1 MIELVRDDVENLLDG
16 RLPTVLADLSGDV
29 VTPGRLRRVLV
40 DAGVLVVGATSTVV
54 RAEFDRIAFTDDR
67 SYVARF
73 TSWTYHGRL

>member
-1 MIELVRDDVENLLDG
+1 MELVRDDIVSLLDG
-16 RLPTVLADLSGDV
+16 RLPSVFAALSGDV

-54 RAEFDRIAFTDDR
+54 RPEFVRVVIADDR
-67 SYVARF
+67 SYVAHF